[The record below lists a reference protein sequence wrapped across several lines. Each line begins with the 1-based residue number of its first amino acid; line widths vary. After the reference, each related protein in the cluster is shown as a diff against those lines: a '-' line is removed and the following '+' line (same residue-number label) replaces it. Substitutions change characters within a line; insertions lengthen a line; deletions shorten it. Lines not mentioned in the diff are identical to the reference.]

1 MADKDGICRGRLTE
15 LMKKTN
21 IIILAAASAAAAI
34 SLSGCVAA
42 VGAGVAAG
50 AVGLMATDSRT
61 VGTVIDDSAIEAKA
75 IDRLDKYSHAKF
87 RESSLGTTSINGHLL
102 IHGQTPYADYQS
114 KFSELVSDIA
124 RVSKVYNEV
133 EVREPLTLSEQSY
146 DAYLTSK
153 IKTRFLFTSGV
164 SSRRFKVVTENK
176 VVYLMGVL
184 TKEEAKNGIAA
195 IKQVDGIKKV
205 ITMFQYVSEKT
216 KQEIDSGA
224 DISSAEG
231 SSASSQGSGDVII
244 E

>member
-1 MADKDGICRGRLTE
+1 MA
-15 LMKKTN
+15 
-21 IIILAAASAAAAI
+21 S
-34 SLSGCVAA
+34 
-42 VGAGVAAG
+42 
-50 AVGLMATDSRT
+50 DSRT

-87 RESSLGTTSINGHLL
+87 RESSIGTTSINGHLL

-114 KFSELVSDIA
+114 KFPELVSDIA
-124 RVSKVYNEV
+124 RLNKVYNEV
-133 EVREPLTLSEQSY
+133 EVREPLSLSEQSY

-216 KQEIDSGA
+216 KQEIDNGA
-224 DISSAEG
+224 EISSADG
-231 SSASSQGSGDVII
+231 SSVSSGKAATLS
-244 E
+244 

>member
-1 MADKDGICRGRLTE
+1 MKDE
-15 LMKKTN
+15 
-21 IIILAAASAAAAI
+21 
-34 SLSGCVAA
+34 
-42 VGAGVAAG
+42 AG
-50 AVGLMATDSRT
+50 
-61 VGTVIDDSAIEAKA
+61 
-75 IDRLDKYSHAKF
+75 
-87 RESSLGTTSINGHLL
+87 
-102 IHGQTPYADYQS
+102 
-114 KFSELVSDIA
+114 
-124 RVSKVYNEV
+124 
-133 EVREPLTLSEQSY
+133 EPLSLSEQSY

-216 KQEIDSGA
+216 KQEIDNGA
-224 DISSAEG
+224 EISSADG
-231 SSASSQGSGDVII
+231 SSVSSQESGDVII